1 MGGQISV
8 KGYHAISFGSRQEA
22 LQRVI
27 RYTRQDSICWI
38 FAKTRIFTQSVTHQN
53 TSDEYRWRLY
63 DATAFLK
70 GLVIVVV
77 GQIYFMRCQ
86 NLKVSWQTLRMA
98 FWKSHATWHVWPPFL
113 PCRITQ
119 FFGWNYQD
127 GRKVWRQTP
136 VGGRKSDANVC
147 HTSWCTMG
155 VWERF
160 SCLLGEHASPVTIDT
175 KLE

>member
-1 MGGQISV
+1 MPFHLGPARRLCNGWF
-8 KGYHAISFGSRQEA
+8 AIPVR
-22 LQRVI
+22 
-27 RYTRQDSICWI
+27 TR
-38 FAKTRIFTQSVTHQN
+38 FAESLRKHEFLPNLWHQN

-77 GQIYFMRCQ
+77 GQIYLMRCHCWRFHS
-86 NLKVSWQTLRMA
+86 NPGMA
-98 FWKSHATWHVWPPFL
+98 FCGVMLLGMCGRHFCRA
-113 PCRITQ
+113 RITQ

-155 VWERF
+155 VWERGF
-160 SCLLGEHASPVTIDT
+160 LALRGLHASPVTIDT